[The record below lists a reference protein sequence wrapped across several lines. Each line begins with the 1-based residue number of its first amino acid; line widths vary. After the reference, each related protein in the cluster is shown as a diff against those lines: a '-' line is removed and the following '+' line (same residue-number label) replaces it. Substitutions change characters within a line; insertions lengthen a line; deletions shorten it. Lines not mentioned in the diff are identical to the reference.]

1 MDAGALGGPVHLLNN
16 SPLVR
21 CANLAAR
28 QHGVISRAQ
37 ALERGMTRS
46 MIGTQLRNGIWETL
60 YPGVYVQAGTK
71 ASWLTKVSGAVFG
84 CGPPTAASH
93 RTAASLLGFD
103 GFSPG
108 KVEVTC
114 PRYLRW
120 NGVIAH
126 RGTLIPRDVRSVQ
139 GIPTTAATE
148 TLIGLGSVVDEVRL
162 EAALDFTL
170 VRGLTSVSYL
180 DRRLRETPKR
190 RGTAALK
197 RLLAIRTKQPPTES
211 ELERLYHRRV
221 TLQFHLPVPVFQFR
235 VSGADPPRRVDFA
248 YPELALGVEVLGW
261 RVHGRHQVWQRDL
274 NRHNQLTNLGWELL
288 YFSWID
294 VVDDPQRVAAEVK
307 AAIAR
312 RNCLFV

>member
-1 MDAGALGGPVHLLNN
+1 MLNN

-28 QHGVISRAQ
+28 QHGVISRTQ
-37 ALERGMTRS
+37 ALKCGMTRT
-46 MIGTQLRNGIWETL
+46 MIGTQLRNGIWEAL
-60 YPGVYVQAGTK
+60 YPGVYVLAGAK
-71 ASWLTKVSGAVFG
+71 ANWLTKVSGAVIG

-108 KVEVTC
+108 PVEVTC
-114 PRYLRW
+114 PRNLRW
-120 NGVIAH
+120 KGVIAY
-126 RGTLIPRDVRSVQ
+126 RGTLMVPRDIRNVQ
-139 GIPTTAATE
+139 GIPTTPATK

-162 EAALDFTL
+162 EAALDFAL

-180 DRRLRETPKR
+180 DRQLQENPR
-190 RGTAALK
+190 RPGTAALR
-197 RLLAIRTKQPPTES
+197 RLLAIRTQQPPTES

-221 TLQFHLPVPVFQFR
+221 TLQFHLPVPMFQFR
-235 VSGADPPRRVDFA
+235 VLKADPPRRIDFA

-274 NRHNQLTNLGWELL
+274 NRHNQLINLGWELL

-294 VVDDPQRVAAEVK
+294 VVDGSQRVAAEVK

-312 RNCLFV
+312 RNCLFL